1 MTAAP
6 APRTALTLVTGGSA
20 AQREATIAACLAAGV
35 PGAAILVSVPV
46 PVPVAVAA
54 RAAIPGPGSDPD
66 PGRAGAAAFTPAA
79 PVAAPAAVRT
89 ATGPAPSGLVAVLLE
104 GLPSGQTLLS
114 PCDALHVHR
123 IAPGC
128 LCCTGNLVLRV
139 TLNRILRLRPD
150 RLFIGLAATDHLDQ
164 LRSWL
169 QDSPYDQLLE
179 LTADLR
185 T

>member
-6 APRTALTLVTGGSA
+6 PARAELTLVTGPSA
-20 AQREATIAACLAAGV
+20 ATREQAIAGQLAELGPTAGR
-35 PGAAILVSVPV
+35 S
-46 PVPVAVAA
+46 
-54 RAAIPGPGSDPD
+54 
-66 PGRAGAAAFTPAA
+66 
-79 PVAAPAAVRT
+79 
-89 ATGPAPSGLVAVLLE
+89 AVLLE
-104 GLPSGQTLLS
+104 GLSDGQAHVMPS
-114 PCDALHVHR
+114 DNYVVHR

-139 TLNRILRLRPD
+139 TLNRILRHRPD

-169 QDSPYDQLLE
+169 QQPPYDQLLE
-179 LTADLR
+179 LTPDLH

>member
-1 MTAAP
+1 MSAA
-6 APRTALTLVTGGSA
+6 AARRAALTLVTGGSA
-20 AQREATIAACLAAGV
+20 AQREAAIAACLEAVVAG
-35 PGAAILVSVPV
+35 
-46 PVPVAVAA
+46 
-54 RAAIPGPGSDPD
+54 
-66 PGRAGAAAFTPAA
+66 
-79 PVAAPAAVRT
+79 AAPAADAGAGDPRK
-89 ATGPAPSGLVAVLLE
+89 GLVAVLLE

-114 PCDALHVHR
+114 PTDHLHIHR

-169 QDSPYDQLLE
+169 QHPPYDQLLE
-179 LTADLR
+179 LTADLC

>member
-1 MTAAP
+1 MD
-6 APRTALTLVTGGSA
+6 GSA
-20 AQREATIAACLAAGV
+20 AQREAAIAARLAA
-35 PGAAILVSVPV
+35 LS
-46 PVPVAVAA
+46 
-54 RAAIPGPGSDPD
+54 GSP
-66 PGRAGAAAFTPAA
+66 PEAGA
-79 PVAAPAAVRT
+79 
-89 ATGPAPSGLVAVLLE
+89 PSDGVSAVLLE
-104 GLPSGQTLLS
+104 GLPSGHTILS
-114 PCDALHVHR
+114 PSQHLHIHR

-169 QDSPYDQLLE
+169 QQPPYDQLLE